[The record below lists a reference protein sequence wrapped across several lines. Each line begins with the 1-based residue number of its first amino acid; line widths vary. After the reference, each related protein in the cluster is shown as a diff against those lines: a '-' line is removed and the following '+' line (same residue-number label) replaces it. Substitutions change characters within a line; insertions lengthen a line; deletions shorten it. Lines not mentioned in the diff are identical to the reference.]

1 MFVYIYIYI
10 YIVVRRRKNSRT
22 ERHIQLKFTTN
33 NLWKISSSTVVFS
46 TPHFH
51 WFKRYGPWKLGNAPR
66 NAPKNAPLGPNTH
79 PIQPQLIRKQQRHST
94 QKFPTLDSLPP
105 THRILILLPSLTA
118 LLGLMRHAS
127 PFPGIDII

>member
-46 TPHFH
+46 TPHFY

-66 NAPKNAPLGPNTH
+66 NAPKNAPLGPNTRPLKLNLPH
-79 PIQPQLIRKQQRHST
+79 PPILKQYWDKSNQLYSPPF
-94 QKFPTLDSLPP
+94 KFNSFSACYTFIVIS
-105 THRILILLPSLTA
+105 
-118 LLGLMRHAS
+118 
-127 PFPGIDII
+127 F